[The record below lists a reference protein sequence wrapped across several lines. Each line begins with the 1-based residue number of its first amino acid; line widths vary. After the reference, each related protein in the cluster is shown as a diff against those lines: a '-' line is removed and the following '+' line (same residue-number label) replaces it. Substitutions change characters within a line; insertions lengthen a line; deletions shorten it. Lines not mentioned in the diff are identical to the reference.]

1 MFAAGAS
8 NMYMTVGLIIIMV
21 VMMYFSMVRGPKKQQ
36 EKRKEMMNGLH
47 KGDTIVTVGGLYGV
61 IDSVDPKKGTVVLDS
76 NGVFLTF
83 SIQAIGHVN
92 KAAEQPKA
100 KAEKKPEAKP
110 AEKAAGE
117 TSDDK

>member
-61 IDSVDPKKGTVVLDS
+61 IDSVDPKKGTIVLDS
-76 NGVFLTF
+76 NGVYLTF

-92 KAAEQPKA
+92 KKADEPKA
-100 KAEKKPEAKP
+100 KAEAKP
-110 AEKAAGE
+110 AEKATEE
-117 TSDDK
+117 TSDEK